1 MATRTPMSM
10 VMGIGGKQALNL
22 IRGSPMSGG
31 TGSVND
37 CPELQRTGISEDGTR
52 VAAPAGNSGA
62 GTVYHLENSLEFRP
76 LTTAIPCGRLW
87 TRNVLF
93 EWRLTDLTQTAELIV
108 SELMTNA
115 YSMSRP
121 ETQFHDLCTITLRL
135 RANHQYLLIEVWDRS
150 PEDPARAT
158 AGGDA
163 EHGRGLMIV
172 DALANR
178 WGYYRQAAYRKV
190 VWAELLVP
198 APAGPSVHN
207 A

>member
-1 MATRTPMSM
+1 MST

-31 TGSVND
+31 TGSVNN
-37 CPELQRTGISEDGTR
+37 CPGLQRTAMPEDGTR

-87 TRNVLF
+87 TRNVLS
-93 EWRLTDLTQTAELIV
+93 EWRLPDLTQTAELIV

-158 AGGDA
+158 AGADA

-178 WGYYRQAAYRKV
+178 WGYYRQAAHRKV
-190 VWAELLVP
+190 VWAELLIP
-198 APAGPSVHN
+198 APAEPSAHN

>member
-1 MATRTPMSM
+1 M
-10 VMGIGGKQALNL
+10 I
-22 IRGSPMSGG
+22 SPTSGG

-37 CPELQRTGISEDGTR
+37 CLSATFGMSEDGTR

-62 GTVYHLENSLEFRP
+62 GTAHHEYPLENSLEFRP
-76 LTTAIPCGRLW
+76 LPTAVPCGRLW
-87 TRNVLF
+87 ARNVLF
-93 EWRLTDLTQTAELIV
+93 EWRLPDLTETAELLV

-121 ETQFHDLCTITLRL
+121 EVQFHDLCTITLRL
-135 RANHQYLLIEVWDRS
+135 RASRQFLLIEVWDRS

-158 AGGDA
+158 ADGDA

-178 WGYYRQAAYRKV
+178 WGYYREAAYRKV

-198 APAGPSVHN
+198 APARVLR
-207 A
+207 